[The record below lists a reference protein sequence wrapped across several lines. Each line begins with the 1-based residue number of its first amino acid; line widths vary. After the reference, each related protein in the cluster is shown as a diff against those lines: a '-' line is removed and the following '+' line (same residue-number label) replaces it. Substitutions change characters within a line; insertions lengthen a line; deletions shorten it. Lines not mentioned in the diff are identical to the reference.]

1 MTIKIIPPKK
11 GNLNIFVNILYH
23 HFSVV
28 SVILIFFLFTG
39 CEEKNRDN
47 NDTKYDSLSSKIDN
61 EKIKKEVDSITII
74 GVGDIMMG
82 SNYPVKSLPPD
93 DGANLFSEVSEYLSD
108 ADVTFGNLE
117 GPLLTKG
124 GTPKLCGPESH
135 CVAFRMPE
143 HYAAYLKD
151 AGFDIVSIANNHA
164 NDMGSEGRK
173 STKYTLEKYDIGYA
187 GQTDCPVYKF
197 EKDGVKYGFTAFS
210 PSINTCNIN
219 DIDKAV
225 EIVGDLKR
233 EVDIVIV
240 SFHGGGEGTSFQH
253 VTGNKEYFLSETRGN
268 VFEFSHS
275 VINAGAD
282 IVFGHGPHVPRAI
295 EMYKG
300 KFIAYSLGNFCTYAK
315 FGLYGVLGI
324 APIIK
329 VWIDNKGNFL
339 KGKIIPIKQIKKG
352 IPVYDENESVIRTIR
367 NLTKQDFP
375 DTDIIIDDNGVIT
388 NSK

>member
-1 MTIKIIPPKK
+1 IKIILPKK
-11 GNLNIFVNILYH
+11 GNLNIFINN
-23 HFSVV
+23 FSNLLFFV
-28 SVILIFFLFTG
+28 SVIGFVFLFKG
-39 CEEKNRDN
+39 CGENNRD
-47 NDTKYDSLSSKIDN
+47 
-61 EKIKKEVDSITII
+61 KIKLKNDSSVVKFEIDEDETEVDSIIII

-124 GTPKLCGPESH
+124 GTPKQCGPESH

-143 HYAAYLKD
+143 HYAAYLKE

-197 EKDGVKYGFTAFS
+197 EKNGVKYGFTTFS

-225 EIVGDLKR
+225 EIVGDLKK

-240 SFHGGGEGTSFQH
+240 SFHGGGEGTAFQH